1 MQKLNLVLTD
11 FEGPID
17 LLLHLIKESKV
28 DIYDIPIAQ
37 ITQQYIDYL
46 NSMKVLQLDIA
57 GDYLVM
63 ASTLMS
69 IKSKMLLPQAPDEI
83 DDEFEADDPRDEL
96 VSQLLTYQTYKRV
109 AAYFEEKEQVRKQQ
123 LDKEVSLPT
132 TQLEQFLEP
141 GSVVLDDLA
150 STYAELLR
158 EKKNRQPETE
168 TIESETLS
176 IEDATNNIMSELKTV
191 KRTTFKALLKLH
203 DNIEEIVTDFMAIL
217 ELASKQLVIV
227 QQADFKSEL
236 FIELRN

>member
-168 TIESETLS
+168 TIENETLS

>member
-123 LDKEVSLPT
+123 LDKEVSVPT
-132 TQLEQFLEP
+132 KQLEQFLEP

-168 TIESETLS
+168 TIENETLS

-203 DNIEEIVTDFMAIL
+203 DNVEEIVTDFMAIL
-217 ELASKQLVIV
+217 ELASKQLVVV

>member
-46 NSMKVLQLDIA
+46 KSMKVLELDIA

-83 DDEFEADDPRDEL
+83 EDEIQEDPRDEL

-123 LDKEVSLPT
+123 FDKEVSLPKE
-132 TQLEQFLEP
+132 QLDQFLKP
-141 GSVVLDDLA
+141 GSVILDDLA
-150 STYAELLR
+150 ATYSELLR
-158 EKKNRQPETE
+158 AQKNHQPEIE
-168 TIESETLS
+168 TIENETLS
-176 IEDATNNIMSELKTV
+176 IEDATNNIMGELRSV
-191 KRTTFKALLKLH
+191 KKITFKALLKLNN
-203 DNIEEIVTDFMAIL
+203 NIEEIVTDFMAIL
-217 ELASKQLVIV
+217 ELASKQLVSV
-227 QQADFKSEL
+227 SQDGFQSEL

>member
-46 NSMKVLQLDIA
+46 KSMKVLQLDIA

-83 DDEFEADDPRDEL
+83 EDEIQEDPRDEL

-123 LDKEVSLPT
+123 FDKEVSLPKE
-132 TQLEQFLEP
+132 QLDQFLKP

-150 STYAELLR
+150 ATYSELLR
-158 EKKNRQPETE
+158 AQKNHQPETE
-168 TIESETLS
+168 TIENETLS
-176 IEDATNNIMSELKTV
+176 IEDATNNIMGELRLAK
-191 KRTTFKALLKLH
+191 KMTFRALLKLNN
-203 DNIEEIVTDFMAIL
+203 NIEEIVTDFMAIL
-217 ELASKQLVIV
+217 ELASKQLVSV
-227 QQADFKSEL
+227 SQDGFQSEL

>member
-46 NSMKVLQLDIA
+46 NGMKVLQLDIA

-168 TIESETLS
+168 TIENETLS

>member
-46 NSMKVLQLDIA
+46 KSMKVLELDIA

-83 DDEFEADDPRDEL
+83 EDEIQEDPRDEL

-109 AAYFEEKEQVRKQQ
+109 AAYFEEKEQVRKQ
-123 LDKEVSLPT
+123 
-132 TQLEQFLEP
+132 
-141 GSVVLDDLA
+141 
-150 STYAELLR
+150 
-158 EKKNRQPETE
+158 
-168 TIESETLS
+168 
-176 IEDATNNIMSELKTV
+176 
-191 KRTTFKALLKLH
+191 
-203 DNIEEIVTDFMAIL
+203 
-217 ELASKQLVIV
+217 
-227 QQADFKSEL
+227 
-236 FIELRN
+236 

>member
-46 NSMKVLQLDIA
+46 KSMKVLELDVA

-83 DDEFEADDPRDEL
+83 DDDFEAEDPRDEL

-123 LDKEVSLPT
+123 FDKEVSIPT
-132 TQLEQFLEP
+132 KQLEQFLEP
-141 GSVVLDDLA
+141 GSIVLNDLA

-158 EKKNRQPETE
+158 DQKNRQPEIE
-168 TIESETLS
+168 TIENETLS
-176 IEDATNNIMSELKTV
+176 IEDATTNIMTELQTV
-191 KRTTFKALLKLH
+191 KKTTFKALLKLH
-203 DNIEEIVTDFMAIL
+203 NSVEEIVTDFMAIL
-217 ELASKQLVIV
+217 ELASKQLVSIE
-227 QQADFKSEL
+227 QADFKSEL

>member
-168 TIESETLS
+168 TIENETLS

-191 KRTTFKALLKLH
+191 KRSTFKALLKLH

>member
-11 FEGPID
+11 FQGPID

-46 NSMKVLQLDIA
+46 KSMKVLQLDIA

-69 IKSKMLLPQAPDEI
+69 IKSKMLLPQSPDEI
-83 DDEFEADDPRDEL
+83 EDDISEDPRNEL

-109 AAYFEEKEQVRKQQ
+109 AAYFEEKEQTRHQQ
-123 LDKEVSLPT
+123 FDKGVSVPKEHLN
-132 TQLEQFLEP
+132 QFLKP
-141 GSVVLDDLA
+141 GSVVLNDLA
-150 STYAELLR
+150 VTYAELLK
-158 EKKNRQPETE
+158 EQKFHQPETE
-168 TIESETLS
+168 TIDNETLS
-176 IEDATNNIMSELKTV
+176 IEDATKNILSELKTV
-191 KRTTFKALLKLH
+191 KKMTFKALLKLNN
-203 DNIEEIVTDFMAIL
+203 NIEEIVTDFMAIL
-217 ELASKQLVIV
+217 ELASKQRVSV
-227 QQADFKSEL
+227 SQNDFQSEL

>member
-37 ITQQYIDYL
+37 ITQQYLDYL
-46 NSMKVLQLDIA
+46 KSMKVLQLDIA

-83 DDEFEADDPRDEL
+83 EDELQDEDPRDQL
-96 VSQLLTYQTYKRV
+96 VSQLLTYQTFKKV
-109 AAYFEEKEQVRKQQ
+109 AAYFEEKEQYRKRQF
-123 LDKEVSLPT
+123 DKEVSIPNK
-132 TQLEQFLEP
+132 QLEQFLEP
-141 GSVVLDDLA
+141 GSVALTDLA
-150 STYAELLR
+150 TTYAELLR
-158 EKKNRQPETE
+158 EQKNRQPETE
-168 TIESETLS
+168 TIENETLS
-176 IEDATNNIMSELKTV
+176 IEDATDNIMTELKSV
-191 KRTTFKALLKLH
+191 KRTTFKALLKLNG
-203 DNIEEIVTDFMAIL
+203 NIEEIVTDFMAIL
-217 ELASKQLVIV
+217 EMARKQIVSV

>member
-1 MQKLNLVLTD
+1 MQKLNLILTD

-46 NSMKVLQLDIA
+46 KSMKVLQLDVA

-69 IKSKMLLPQAPDEI
+69 IKSKMLLPQAPDELE
-83 DDEFEADDPRDEL
+83 DDLQGDDPRDEL

-109 AAYFEEKEQVRKQQ
+109 AAYFEEKELVRKQQ
-123 LDKEVSLPT
+123 FDKEVSIPDK
-132 TQLEQFLEP
+132 QLDQFLKP
-141 GSVVLDDLA
+141 GSVVLNDLA

-158 EKKNRQPETE
+158 EQKNHQPETE
-168 TIESETLS
+168 TIENETLS
-176 IEDATNNIMSELKTV
+176 IEDASDNIMDELKSA
-191 KRTTFKALLKLH
+191 KRLTFKALLRLT

-217 ELASKQLVIV
+217 ELARKQLVSV
-227 QQADFKSEL
+227 QQADFESEL

>member
-46 NSMKVLQLDIA
+46 KSMKVLELDVA

-123 LDKEVSLPT
+123 FDKEVSIPT
-132 TQLEQFLEP
+132 KQLEQFLEP
-141 GSVVLDDLA
+141 GSIVLNDLA

-158 EKKNRQPETE
+158 DQKNRQPEIE
-168 TIESETLS
+168 TIENETLS
-176 IEDATNNIMSELKTV
+176 IEDATNNIMTELQTV
-191 KRTTFKALLKLH
+191 KKTTFKALLKLH
-203 DNIEEIVTDFMAIL
+203 NSVEEIVTDFMAIL
-217 ELASKQLVIV
+217 ELASKQLVSIE
-227 QQADFKSEL
+227 QADFKSEL

>member
-46 NSMKVLQLDIA
+46 KSMKVLELDVA

-83 DDEFEADDPRDEL
+83 DDDFEADDPRDEL

-123 LDKEVSLPT
+123 FDKEVSIPT
-132 TQLEQFLEP
+132 KQLEQFLEP
-141 GSVVLDDLA
+141 GSIVLNDLA
-150 STYAELLR
+150 STYAELLHDQKR
-158 EKKNRQPETE
+158 RQPEIE
-168 TIESETLS
+168 TIENETLS
-176 IEDATNNIMSELKTV
+176 IEDATNNIMTELKTV

-203 DNIEEIVTDFMAIL
+203 NSVEEIVTDFMAIL
-217 ELASKQLVIV
+217 ELASKQLVSIE
-227 QQADFKSEL
+227 QADFKSEL

>member
-46 NSMKVLQLDIA
+46 NSMKVLQLDVA

-83 DDEFEADDPRDEL
+83 EDEIQEDPRDEL

-123 LDKEVSLPT
+123 FDKEVSLPKE
-132 TQLEQFLEP
+132 QLDQFLKP

-150 STYAELLR
+150 ATYSELLR
-158 EKKNRQPETE
+158 AQKNHQPEIE
-168 TIESETLS
+168 TIENETLS
-176 IEDATNNIMSELKTV
+176 IEDATNNIMGELRSV
-191 KRTTFKALLKLH
+191 KKMTFRALLKLNN
-203 DNIEEIVTDFMAIL
+203 NIEEIVTDFMAIL
-217 ELASKQLVIV
+217 ELASKQLVSV
-227 QQADFKSEL
+227 SQDGFQSEL

>member
-37 ITQQYIDYL
+37 ITQQYLDYL
-46 NSMKVLQLDIA
+46 NSMQVLQLDVA

-83 DDEFEADDPRDEL
+83 DDDLEMDDPREQL

-109 AAYFEEKEQVRKQQ
+109 AAYFEEKEAARKQQ
-123 LDKEVSLPT
+123 FDKEVSIPT
-132 TQLEQFLEP
+132 QQLDQFLEP

-150 STYAELLR
+150 ATYAELLH
-158 EKKNRQPETE
+158 EQKYRQPQTE
-168 TIESETLS
+168 TIENETLS
-176 IEDATNNIMSELKTV
+176 IEDATDNIMSELKSV
-191 KRTTFKALLKLH
+191 KRTTFKALLKLSH
-203 DNIEEIVTDFMAIL
+203 NIEEIVTDFMAIL
-217 ELASKQLVIV
+217 ELASKQLVSI

>member
-46 NSMKVLQLDIA
+46 KSMKVLELDIA

-83 DDEFEADDPRDEL
+83 EDEIQEDPRDEL

-123 LDKEVSLPT
+123 FDKEVSLPKE
-132 TQLEQFLEP
+132 QLDQFLKP
-141 GSVVLDDLA
+141 GSVILDDLA
-150 STYAELLR
+150 ATYSELLR
-158 EKKNRQPETE
+158 AQKNHQPEIE
-168 TIESETLS
+168 TIENETLS
-176 IEDATNNIMSELKTV
+176 IEDATNNIMGELRSV
-191 KRTTFKALLKLH
+191 KKMTFKALLKLNN
-203 DNIEEIVTDFMAIL
+203 NIEEIVTDFMAIL
-217 ELASKQLVIV
+217 ELASKQLVSV
-227 QQADFKSEL
+227 SQDGFQSEL

>member
-46 NSMKVLQLDIA
+46 KSMKVLELDVA

-83 DDEFEADDPRDEL
+83 DDDFEADDPRDEL

-123 LDKEVSLPT
+123 FDKEVSVPT
-132 TQLEQFLEP
+132 KQLEQFLEP
-141 GSVVLDDLA
+141 GSIVLNDLA
-150 STYAELLR
+150 STYAELLHDQKR
-158 EKKNRQPETE
+158 RQPEIE
-168 TIESETLS
+168 TIENETLS
-176 IEDATNNIMSELKTV
+176 IEDATSNIMTELQTV
-191 KRTTFKALLKLH
+191 KKTTFKALLKFH
-203 DNIEEIVTDFMAIL
+203 NSVEEIVTDFMAIL
-217 ELASKQLVIV
+217 ELASKQLVSIE
-227 QQADFKSEL
+227 QADFKSEL

>member
-46 NSMKVLQLDIA
+46 NSMKVLELDIA

-123 LDKEVSLPT
+123 FDKEVSLPT
-132 TQLEQFLEP
+132 KQLEQFLEP

-158 EKKNRQPETE
+158 EKKNRIPETE
-168 TIESETLS
+168 TIENETLS
-176 IEDATNNIMSELKTV
+176 IEDATKNIMSELQSVRK
-191 KRTTFKALLKLH
+191 TTFKALLKLH

-217 ELASKQLVIV
+217 ELASKQLVSV

>member
-28 DIYDIPIAQ
+28 DIYNIPIAQ
-37 ITQQYIDYL
+37 ITQQYLDYL
-46 NSMKVLQLDIA
+46 KSMKVLELDIA

-83 DDEFEADDPRDEL
+83 EDDFDEDPRDQL

-109 AAYFEEKEQVRKQQ
+109 AAYFEEKEQARKQQ
-123 LDKEVSLPT
+123 FDKEVSVPT
-132 TQLEQFLEP
+132 AQLEQFLEP
-141 GSVVLDDLA
+141 GSVVLEDLA

-158 EKKNRQPETE
+158 SQKNRQPETE
-168 TIESETLS
+168 TIENETLS
-176 IEDATNNIMSELKTV
+176 IEDATDNIMSELKTV
-191 KRTTFKALLKLH
+191 KKTTFKALLKLNN
-203 DNIEEIVTDFMAIL
+203 NIEEIVTDFMAIL
-217 ELASKQLVIV
+217 ELARKQMVSI
-227 QQADFKSEL
+227 QQTDFKSEL

>member
-46 NSMKVLQLDIA
+46 KSMKVLELDVA

-123 LDKEVSLPT
+123 FDKEVSIPT
-132 TQLEQFLEP
+132 KQLEQFLEP
-141 GSVVLDDLA
+141 GSIVLNDLA
-150 STYAELLR
+150 STYAELLHDQ
-158 EKKNRQPETE
+158 KNRQPEIE
-168 TIESETLS
+168 TIENETLS
-176 IEDATNNIMSELKTV
+176 IEDATNNIMTELQTV
-191 KRTTFKALLKLH
+191 KKTTFKALLKLH
-203 DNIEEIVTDFMAIL
+203 NSVEEIVTDFMAIL
-217 ELASKQLVIV
+217 ELASKQLVSIE
-227 QQADFKSEL
+227 QADFKSEL

>member
-123 LDKEVSLPT
+123 FDKEVSLPT

-168 TIESETLS
+168 TIENETLS

>member
-46 NSMKVLQLDIA
+46 KSMKVLELDVA

-83 DDEFEADDPRDEL
+83 DDDFEAEDPRDEL

-123 LDKEVSLPT
+123 FDKEVSIPT
-132 TQLEQFLEP
+132 KQLEQFLEP
-141 GSVVLDDLA
+141 GSIVLNDLA
-150 STYAELLR
+150 STYAELLHDQ
-158 EKKNRQPETE
+158 KNRQPEIE
-168 TIESETLS
+168 TIENETLS
-176 IEDATNNIMSELKTV
+176 IEDATNNIMTELKTV

-203 DNIEEIVTDFMAIL
+203 NSVEEIVTDFMAIL
-217 ELASKQLVIV
+217 ELASKQLVSIE
-227 QQADFKSEL
+227 QADFKSEL

>member
-46 NSMKVLQLDIA
+46 QSMKVMQLDVA

-83 DDEFEADDPRDEL
+83 ADDFEADDPRDEL

-123 LDKEVSLPT
+123 FDKEVSIPDK
-132 TQLEQFLEP
+132 QLDRFLEP
-141 GSVVLDDLA
+141 GSVALADLA

-158 EKKNRQPETE
+158 EQKNRQPETE
-168 TIESETLS
+168 TIENETLS
-176 IEDATNNIMSELKTV
+176 IEDATANIMSELKTA
-191 KRTTFKALLKLH
+191 KRLTFKALLKL
-203 DNIEEIVTDFMAIL
+203 NASVEEIVTDFMAIL
-217 ELASKQLVIV
+217 ELARQQIVSV

>member
-1 MQKLNLVLTD
+1 MQKLNLILTD

-46 NSMKVLQLDIA
+46 QSMKVLQLDVA

-83 DDEFEADDPRDEL
+83 EDSIEEDPRDQL

-123 LDKEVSLPT
+123 FDKEVSLPNQ
-132 TQLEQFLEP
+132 QLDQFLEP
-141 GSVVLDDLA
+141 GSVVLNDLA
-150 STYAELLR
+150 VTFTALLKAQRVR
-158 EKKNRQPETE
+158 EPEIE
-168 TIESETLS
+168 TIENETLS
-176 IEDATNNIMSELKTV
+176 IEDATDNILNVLQTAK
-191 KRTTFKALLKLH
+191 KLTFKALLKMNH
-203 DNIEEIVTDFMAIL
+203 NIEEIVTDFMAIL
-217 ELASKQLVIV
+217 ELASKQRISIS
-227 QQADFKSEL
+227 QADFQSEL

>member
-11 FEGPID
+11 FQGPID

-46 NSMKVLQLDIA
+46 KSMKVLQLDIA

-69 IKSKMLLPQAPDEI
+69 IKSRMLLPQAPDEI
-83 DDEFEADDPRDEL
+83 EDDEPMDPRDEL

-109 AAYFEEKEQVRKQQ
+109 AAYFEEKEATRKEEF
-123 LDKEVSLPT
+123 DKEVSLPKQ
-132 TQLEQFLEP
+132 QLDQFLKP

-150 STYAELLR
+150 QTYKELLQQQ
-158 EKKNRQPETE
+158 KNHRPETE
-168 TIESETLS
+168 TIENETLS
-176 IEDATNNIMSELKTV
+176 IEDATENILKKLKV
-191 KRTTFKALLKLH
+191 AKKVTFKALLKLNN
-203 DNIEEIVTDFMAIL
+203 NIEEIVTDFMAIL
-217 ELASKQLVIV
+217 EMASKQIV
-227 QQADFKSEL
+227 TVSQEDFRSEL

>member
-37 ITQQYIDYL
+37 ITQQYLDYL
-46 NSMKVLQLDIA
+46 KSMKVLQLDIA

-83 DDEFEADDPRDEL
+83 EDEFQDEDPRDQL
-96 VSQLLTYQTYKRV
+96 VSQLLTYQTFKKV
-109 AAYFEEKEQVRKQQ
+109 AAYFEEKEQYRKQQ
-123 LDKEVSLPT
+123 FDKEVSIPNK
-132 TQLEQFLEP
+132 QLEQFLEP
-141 GSVVLDDLA
+141 GSVALTDLA
-150 STYAELLR
+150 TTYAELLR
-158 EKKNRQPETE
+158 EQKNRQPETE
-168 TIESETLS
+168 TIENETLS
-176 IEDATNNIMSELKTV
+176 IEDATDNIMTELKSV
-191 KRTTFKALLKLH
+191 KKTTFKALLKLNG
-203 DNIEEIVTDFMAIL
+203 NIEEIVTDFMAIL
-217 ELASKQLVIV
+217 ELARKQLVSV

>member
-1 MQKLNLVLTD
+1 MQKLKLVLTD

-46 NSMKVLQLDIA
+46 KSMKVLQLDVA

-83 DDEFEADDPRDEL
+83 DDDLDADDPRDQL

-123 LDKEVSLPT
+123 FDKEVSIPT
-132 TQLEQFLEP
+132 QQLDQFLEP

-150 STYAELLR
+150 ATYAELLR
-158 EKKNRQPETE
+158 VKKNHQPETE
-168 TIESETLS
+168 TIENETLS
-176 IEDATNNIMSELKTV
+176 IEDATDNIMTELKSI
-191 KRTTFKALLKLH
+191 KKTTFKALLKMNG
-203 DNIEEIVTDFMAIL
+203 NIEEIVTDFMAIL
-217 ELASKQLVIV
+217 ELARKQIV
-227 QQADFKSEL
+227 SIQQADFKSEL

>member
-17 LLLHLIKESKV
+17 LLLHLIKESKL

-46 NSMKVLQLDIA
+46 STMKVLELDVA

-69 IKSKMLLPQAPDEI
+69 IKSKLLLPQAPDEI
-83 DDEFEADDPRDEL
+83 DDDFEAEDPRDEL

-109 AAYFEEKEQVRKQQ
+109 AAYFEEKEQIRKQQ
-123 LDKEVSLPT
+123 FDKEVSIPNK
-132 TQLEQFLEP
+132 QLEQFLEP
-141 GSVVLDDLA
+141 GSIALDDLA

-158 EKKNRQPETE
+158 AEKNRQPEIE
-168 TIESETLS
+168 TIENETLS
-176 IEDATNNIMSELKTV
+176 IEDATNNIMSELKSV

-203 DNIEEIVTDFMAIL
+203 DSVEEIVTDFMAIL
-217 ELASKQLVIV
+217 ELASKQLVTV
-227 QQADFKSEL
+227 QQTDFKSEL

>member
-17 LLLHLIKESKV
+17 LLLHLIRESKV

-37 ITQQYIDYL
+37 ITQQYLDYL
-46 NSMKVLQLDIA
+46 KSMKVLELDIA

-83 DDEFEADDPRDEL
+83 EDDFEEDPRDQL

-109 AAYFEEKEQVRKQQ
+109 AAYFEEKEQTRKQFF
-123 LDKEVSLPT
+123 DKEVSVPT
-132 TQLEQFLEP
+132 QQLEQFLEP
-141 GSVVLDDLA
+141 GSVLLDDLA
-150 STYAELLR
+150 STYTELLR
-158 EKKNRQPETE
+158 SRKNRQPETE
-168 TIESETLS
+168 TIENETLS
-176 IEDATNNIMSELKTV
+176 IEDATDNIMSELKSV
-191 KRTTFKALLKLH
+191 KKTTFKALLKL
-203 DNIEEIVTDFMAIL
+203 NNSVEEIVTDFMAIL
-217 ELASKQLVIV
+217 ELARKQIISL
-227 QQADFKSEL
+227 QQSDFKSEL